1 MKTIPLAEIQKDFSK
16 FLRLAE
22 EESIL
27 VTEEGR
33 PVGLLIG
40 FEDREEDWSDELLS
54 DPRFLK
60 RIADAREGYRQGK
73 FTRLEDVDW

>member
-1 MKTIPLAEIQKDFSK
+1 MKTIPMIEIQQDFSK

-22 EESIL
+22 EEGIV
-27 VTEEGR
+27 VTEDGR

-40 FEDREEDWSDELLS
+40 FDDDDWSDELLT

-60 RIADAREGYRQGK
+60 RIADARESFRQGK
-73 FTRLEDVDW
+73 FTRLEDVEW

>member
-1 MKTIPLAEIQKDFSK
+1 MKKIPMTEIQLDFPR

-22 EESIL
+22 EEGIV
-27 VTEEGR
+27 VTDEGR

-40 FEDREEDWSDELLS
+40 FDDEEDWSDELLS

-60 RIADAREGYRQGK
+60 RVADARESYRK
-73 FTRLEDVDW
+73 SNFTRLEDVEW